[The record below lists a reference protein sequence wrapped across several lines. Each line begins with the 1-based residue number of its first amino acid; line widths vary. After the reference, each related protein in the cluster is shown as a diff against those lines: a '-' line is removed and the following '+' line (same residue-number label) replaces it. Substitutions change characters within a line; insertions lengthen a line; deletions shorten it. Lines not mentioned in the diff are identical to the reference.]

1 MQFIKEEEVG
11 ALKKIE
17 DISTTVVQRKK
28 KLENAKISCWL
39 ERTVLCL
46 LYFVGQMS
54 EQLTVHS
61 SSAFPF
67 KVVSMNSTRTC
78 TALMKWCVQV
88 FIHAFQL
95 ELLRIYF
102 VAL

>member
-28 KLENAKISCWL
+28 KLKNAKISCWL

-54 EQLTVHS
+54 E
-61 SSAFPF
+61 
-67 KVVSMNSTRTC
+67 
-78 TALMKWCVQV
+78 
-88 FIHAFQL
+88 
-95 ELLRIYF
+95 
-102 VAL
+102 

>member
-54 EQLTVHS
+54 E
-61 SSAFPF
+61 
-67 KVVSMNSTRTC
+67 
-78 TALMKWCVQV
+78 
-88 FIHAFQL
+88 
-95 ELLRIYF
+95 
-102 VAL
+102 